1 MYKHD
6 QRLIWGSGSQ
16 HGGCLAPSLLGFWGS
31 QPKELQKRCWNS
43 HSWWRA
49 NPIPVALPLLA
60 ACCCFCSHFST
71 SVSLADAI
79 PKNRGTSAPGWWPW
93 GEVSA
98 ALVCSGLSGSLPRQ
112 WCFATIKERAWALP
126 SRKELAVLASLVSPW
141 ALCTDA
147 YLWCVPSS
155 LPHPQ
160 RCLQDLPNG
169 PMDVTLWMGK
179 ENLM

>member
-43 HSWWRA
+43 HSRWKA

-71 SVSLADAI
+71 PVSLADAI
-79 PKNRGTSAPGWWPW
+79 PKNRGTSSTWLVALRRGFCSPDVLRAQWFPAKTMLFCHHQ
-93 GEVSA
+93 GEGMGSSEQEGACCACQPCFSMSFMHRCVPLVCTFLSSTPPKVSA
-98 ALVCSGLSGSLPRQ
+98 GL
-112 WCFATIKERAWALP
+112 A
-126 SRKELAVLASLVSPW
+126 
-141 ALCTDA
+141 
-147 YLWCVPSS
+147 
-155 LPHPQ
+155 
-160 RCLQDLPNG
+160 
-169 PMDVTLWMGK
+169 
-179 ENLM
+179 